1 MAKFLL
7 TNLETI
13 PFKKKSF
20 KGQLDRY
27 LKVCIA
33 SADNPQKVL
42 LTMPLYGKSNGGG
55 YSDLINVVRN
65 HELGQDDKSEF
76 PFSELLKPIEGEF
89 VEVKSKHGPLFRI
102 FKNDDAKYGICPERY
117 VGKVERTPTGKVKI
131 YNSIKIFIHYTIDNE
146 TGEKRIAH
154 GWSPEELYY
163 RFFGYNY
170 HVLAN
175 LTEPLQL

>member
-7 TNLETI
+7 TNWETV

-20 KGQLDRY
+20 EEQLDRY

-42 LTMPLYGKSNGGG
+42 LTMPLYGKNNRGG

-65 HELGQDDKSEF
+65 HELGQDEKSRF
-76 PFSELLKPIEGEF
+76 PFSELLKPIEGEL

-102 FKNDDAKYGICPERY
+102 FKKDDAKYGICSENN

-131 YNSIKIFIHYTIDNE
+131 YNSIKVFIHYTFDNQ
-146 TGEKRIAH
+146 TGEKRIVH

-170 HVLAN
+170 HVLAD